1 MFQKFHGLIM
11 ILVYR
16 DVRLNVF
23 SVTVNMYENLL
34 TTTSFLKQTKIYI
47 IYITMYRIGVY
58 CHIFEEV
65 NIIMNDLHIQNLIS
79 PFCGLVFFFTLK
91 PLFAPLRY
99 SSMLI

>member
-1 MFQKFHGLIM
+1 MGRQLTID
-11 ILVYR
+11 VYR

-34 TTTSFLKQTKIYI
+34 TTTSFLKQTEIYI

-65 NIIMNDLHIQNLIS
+65 NIIMN
-79 PFCGLVFFFTLK
+79 GL
-91 PLFAPLRY
+91 Y
-99 SSMLI
+99 I